1 MQKLGD
7 NCYANPVVDRRN
19 YSDGNAHEVKQGEK
33 ELRFFGAALGAFL
46 FLPIHKRIITHF
58 DVQTKFS

>member
-19 YSDGNAHEVKQGEK
+19 YSDCNAHEIKQGEK

-46 FLPIHKRIITHF
+46 FANSQENYNTFQRTDKI
-58 DVQTKFS
+58 